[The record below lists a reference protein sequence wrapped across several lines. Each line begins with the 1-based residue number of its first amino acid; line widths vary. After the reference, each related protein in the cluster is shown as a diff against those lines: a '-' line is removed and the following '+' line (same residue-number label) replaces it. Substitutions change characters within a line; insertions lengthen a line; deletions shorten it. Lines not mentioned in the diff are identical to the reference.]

1 MVEDVHSIID
11 KLMVNKVKIQSAIIN
26 VDFVKEQRSN
36 EVYDEIPVRLLLD
49 DLDEEDLDYDHDD

>member
-1 MVEDVHSIID
+1 VEDVHSIID